1 MELETRSLRARHP
14 EQTTLQRFVKLTD
27 SKREGLNS
35 RHEAR
40 NEGCRNTSGS
50 IVEATSNKESFPK
63 SIMLDSV
70 FASTSIFCRTGPEGC
85 PGKPFSIKN
94 KISLSV
100 VHSRVH
106 NALRLSLVTE
116 SAFGFTVIEERKC
129 FLCYAFECNRIAT
142 YSILEDREDWA
153 IDQTEA

>member
-1 MELETRSLRARHP
+1 MGRSHSIKAWGMGHATTIVEILR
-14 EQTTLQRFVKLTD
+14 VMD
-27 SKREGLNS
+27 
-35 RHEAR
+35 
-40 NEGCRNTSGS
+40 TSGS

-100 VHSRVH
+100 VHSKVH
-106 NALRLSLVTE
+106 NALRFSLVTE
-116 SAFGFTVIEERKC
+116 SAFGFTVKRKESVSMLC
-129 FLCYAFECNRIAT
+129 FLSNQGDNITKECYRIAT
-142 YSILEDREDWA
+142 FFIFQGRDDWVM
-153 IDQTEA
+153 DQKITSLR